1 MNTTATKR
9 VYVIAEAGVNHNG
22 SLDMAKEL
30 VQVAAQAGA
39 DAVKFQTFRA
49 ERLVSGTAPKA
60 DYQKKASD
68 ANESQ
73 YAMLKRLE
81 LGEEAHGEL
90 IRHCQLHGIQ
100 FLSTPFDAES
110 VDLLGRT
117 LDLPTLK
124 IPSGEVTNAPLLLKI
139 ASLQK
144 PVIMSTGMC
153 TLADVEAALGVLAF
167 GYTCPQND
175 PGITSF
181 QEAYASDAGQQAL
194 REKVTL
200 LHCTTEYPAPF
211 AEVNLRAMDTL
222 ASAFG
227 LPVGFSDHT
236 EGIAMPVAAVA
247 RGAVIIEKHFTLDRA
262 LPGPDHKASL
272 EPEELSQMVQAIR
285 QVEVALGSG
294 TKVPAPSE
302 VKNAAIA
309 RKSIVAAADIPA
321 GEPFSVDNLCIKRP
335 GGGLSPLRYW
345 EVVGRRADRNYV
357 KDEVIEL

>member
-1 MNTTATKR
+1 MNK

-30 VQVAAQAGA
+30 VEVAAKAGA

-49 ERLVSGTAPKA
+49 DRLVSGTAPKA
-60 DYQKKASD
+60 EYQKISSGAD
-68 ANESQ
+68 ESQ

-81 LGEEAHGEL
+81 LGEEAHAEL
-90 IRHCQLHGIQ
+90 IRHCQVHGIQ

-110 VDLLGRT
+110 VELLGTT
-117 LDLPTLK
+117 LDLPTIK
-124 IPSGEVTNAPLLLKI
+124 IPSGEITNAPLLLKI
-139 ASLQK
+139 ARLGK

-167 GYTCPQND
+167 GFTCPQAD
-175 PGITSF
+175 PGVTRF
-181 QEAYASDAGQQAL
+181 QEAYASAEGQQAL

-227 LPVGFSDHT
+227 LAVGFSDHT
-236 EGIAMPVAAVA
+236 EGIAIPVAAVA

-272 EPEELSQMVQAIR
+272 EPGDLCQMVQAIR

-294 TKVPAPSE
+294 RKVPAPSE
-302 VKNAAIA
+302 VKNAAVA
-309 RKSIVAAADIPA
+309 RKSIVAASDIRA
-321 GEPFSVDNLCIKRP
+321 GEIFSSDNLCIKRP
-335 GGGLSPLRYW
+335 GGGVSPLRYW
-345 EVVGRRADRNYV
+345 EVVGRPADRNYA
-357 KDEVIEL
+357 KDEVVDL